1 MGIQTAIEAEIAI
14 VILTEVQD
22 ERFRLRR
29 VSTLA
34 QKAGDTPGA
43 VVRIATELGLVVT
56 PGNSGE
62 TWIGLASKQ

>member
-1 MGIQTAIEAEIAI
+1 MSIQTVLEAQIAA

-22 ERFRLRR
+22 ERFKLRKA
-29 VSTLA
+29 STLA
-34 QKAGDTPGA
+34 QKAGACPGT

-62 TWIGLASKQ
+62 AWIGLASKQ

>member
-1 MGIQTAIEAEIAI
+1 MSIQTVLEAQIAA

-22 ERFRLRR
+22 ERFKLRKA
-29 VSTLA
+29 STLA
-34 QKAGDTPGA
+34 LKAGTTPGTTI
-43 VVRIATELGLVVT
+43 RLATELGLVVT